1 MGAAVAHPDKD
12 LDDDAAPTLSGD
24 GPAEKKRRVEGGA
37 EECQLYR
44 VQELSLSPS
53 CRTRISPSLP
63 LWLCPRWKKDV
74 CFGIPLPVC
83 KSPTIFSFFVVFLTL
98 FICRISLH
106 FTSRLLT
113 NNLTTQLHS
122 LHTHPSSST
131 PPLPAASLSLRL
143 LCAVSVTSIYLC
155 GRLVATQLWE
165 TPRVARRVQK
175 VLLCRG
181 GVSLREM
188 MGQAQLRRRAR

>member
-1 MGAAVAHPDKD
+1 MDLQRRSAGWKEELKSVSCAVCKNFLSHLRAALASPRRCHCGC
-12 LDDDAAPTLSGD
+12 APAGRKTCVSG
-24 GPAEKKRRVEGGA
+24 
-37 EECQLYR
+37 Y
-44 VQELSLSPS
+44 LSLCASLRQSSP
-53 CRTRISPSLP
+53 
-63 LWLCPRWKKDV
+63 
-74 CFGIPLPVC
+74 
-83 KSPTIFSFFVVFLTL
+83 FFVVFLTL

-122 LHTHPSSST
+122 LHTHPSNST